1 MNKYLPRQS
10 SAADWGAT
18 VELTDDDGA
27 ALWDAVPDDLIVT
40 MTVVP
45 ERRSESGTPS
55 ITATSD
61 DANGFVTADASGLV
75 LIAVP
80 ADTMS
85 ELAPDH
91 YGVDRRFLVFIK
103 IEMTDDDSTTQ
114 GPTLILPVYKGQ

>member
-10 SAADWGAT
+10 SAADWGAV

-27 ALWDAVPDDLIVT
+27 ALWDAVPDDLLVT

-45 ERRSESGTPS
+45 ERRSESGSPS
-55 ITATSD
+55 ITATTD
-61 DANGFVTADASGLV
+61 DASGFV
-75 LIAVP
+75 MADTAGRIVIAVP

>member
-10 SAADWGAT
+10 SAADWGAV

-27 ALWDAVPDDLIVT
+27 ALWDDVPADLLVT
-40 MTVVP
+40 MTVVL
-45 ERRSESGTPS
+45 ERRSESGAPS
-55 ITATSD
+55 ISATSD
-61 DANGFVTADASGLV
+61 DANGFVTADTSGRV

-91 YGVDRRFLVFIK
+91 YGVDRRFLVFLK
-103 IEMTDDDSTTQ
+103 IEMTDDESTTQ